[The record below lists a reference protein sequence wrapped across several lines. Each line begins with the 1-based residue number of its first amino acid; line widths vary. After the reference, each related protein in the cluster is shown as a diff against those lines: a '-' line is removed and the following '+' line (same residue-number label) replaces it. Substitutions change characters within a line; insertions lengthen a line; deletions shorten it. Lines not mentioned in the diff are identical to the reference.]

1 MLGQIVEIR
10 KLEQEAASAVR
21 KLADKVEALGNEVAA
36 AEARVADL
44 DKKQDRVRVLERQI
58 EERNEEA
65 KAADAKRA
73 AAEAALAKLKATL

>member
-10 KLEQEAASAVR
+10 QLEQAAAAAVR

-44 DKKQDRVRVLERQI
+44 DKKQDRLRVLDRQI
-58 EERNEEA
+58 EERNEAA
-65 KAADAKRA
+65 KVADAKRT
-73 AAEAALAKLKATL
+73 AAEEKLAKLKSSL